1 MKMTWTDIRN
11 QLAEVFSGMVASV
24 IEATPRVLSAIV
36 LLLVMLIAAK
46 IVERVLRF
54 LLSRLKI
61 DKLVAH
67 AGIDQVLKRMGIRQS
82 LERFVPRLAYFLLL
96 LLFAQVAAQTYG
108 LTAISNAI
116 DAAFGYLP
124 NLIAALLLLVV
135 GIAVAQFVG
144 NTITQAAEESG
155 LEMGA
160 TLGQVTSAL
169 ILFVVGVMAAS
180 QLRIDTEIIRIVA
193 ICLLAALGL
202 AFGLAFGLGSRQA
215 TRNVIAGFYV
225 RKLFRVGDS
234 VEVRGLRGTIEA
246 ITPAQTLLSDG
257 ESTIAVANATLV
269 EGLVRRRAAG
279 S

>member
-1 MKMTWTDIRN
+1 MTWTDIRN

-144 NTITQAAEESG
+144 STITQAAEESG

-246 ITPAQTLLSDG
+246 ITPAQTLLSDE

-269 EGLVRRRAAG
+269 EGLVRRRAAD
-279 S
+279 

>member
-1 MKMTWTDIRN
+1 MTWTDIRN
-11 QLAEVFSGMVASV
+11 QLAEVFSGMVTSV

-108 LTAISNAI
+108 LNAISNAI
-116 DAAFGYLP
+116 EAAFGYLP
-124 NLIAALLLLVV
+124 NLIAALLLLIV

-144 NTITQAAEESG
+144 NTIAQAAEESG

-160 TLGQVTSAL
+160 TLGQVASAL

-180 QLRIDTEIIRIVA
+180 QLRIDTQIIRIVA

-257 ESTIAVANATLV
+257 ESTVAVANATLV
-269 EGLVRRRAAG
+269 EGLVRRRAAD
-279 S
+279 

>member
-1 MKMTWTDIRN
+1 MTWTDIRN

-108 LTAISNAI
+108 LNAISNAI
-116 DAAFGYLP
+116 EAAFGYLP
-124 NLIAALLLLVV
+124 NLIAALLLLIV

-144 NTITQAAEESG
+144 STIAQAAEESG

-160 TLGQVTSAL
+160 TLGQVASAL

-180 QLRIDTEIIRIVA
+180 QLRIDTQIIRIVA

-246 ITPAQTLLSDG
+246 ITPAQTVLSDG
-257 ESTIAVANATLV
+257 ESTVAVANATLV
-269 EGLVRRRAAG
+269 EGLVRRRAAD
-279 S
+279 

>member
-144 NTITQAAEESG
+144 NTIAQAAEESG

-269 EGLVRRRAAG
+269 EGLVRRRAAD
-279 S
+279 

>member
-11 QLAEVFSGMVASV
+11 QLAEVFSGMVTSV

-36 LLLVMLIAAK
+36 LLLVVLIAAK

-108 LTAISNAI
+108 LNAISNAI
-116 DAAFGYLP
+116 EAAFGYLP
-124 NLIAALLLLVV
+124 NLIAALLLLIV

-144 NTITQAAEESG
+144 STIAQAAEESG

-160 TLGQVTSAL
+160 TLGQVASAL
-169 ILFVVGVMAAS
+169 ILFVIGVMAAS
-180 QLRIDTEIIRIVA
+180 QLRIDTQIIRIVA

-257 ESTIAVANATLV
+257 ESTVAVANATLV
-269 EGLVRRRAAG
+269 EGLVRRRAAD
-279 S
+279 

>member
-1 MKMTWTDIRN
+1 MRMTWTDIRI
-11 QLAEVFSGMVASV
+11 QLGDVFSGMVTSV

-54 LLSRLKI
+54 LLARLKI
-61 DKLVAH
+61 DTLVAH

-96 LLFAQVAAQTYG
+96 LLFAQVAAQTFG
-108 LTAISNAI
+108 LNAISNAI
-116 DAAFGYLP
+116 EAAFSYLP
-124 NLIAALLLLVV
+124 NLIAALLLLII

-155 LEMGA
+155 LEMGT
-160 TLGQVTSAL
+160 TLGRVASAL

-193 ICLLAALGL
+193 VCLLAALGL

-225 RKLFRVGDS
+225 RKLFRVGDT
-234 VEVRGLRGTIEA
+234 VEVRGLQGTIQA
-246 ITPAQTLLSDG
+246 ITPAQTVLSDG
-257 ESTIAVANATLV
+257 ESTLAVANATLV
-269 EGLVRRRAAG
+269 EGIVRRRAAE
-279 S
+279 

>member
-1 MKMTWTDIRN
+1 MTWTDIRN
-11 QLAEVFSGMVASV
+11 QLAEVFSGMVTSV
-24 IEATPRVLSAIV
+24 IEATPRVLSAII

-46 IVERVLRF
+46 VVERVLRF

-61 DKLVAH
+61 DTLVAH
-67 AGIDQVLKRMGIRQS
+67 AGIDQILKRMGIRQS

-108 LTAISNAI
+108 LNAISNAI
-116 DAAFGYLP
+116 EAAFGYLP
-124 NLIAALLLLVV
+124 NLIAALLLLIV

-144 NTITQAAEESG
+144 NTIAQAAEESG

-160 TLGQVTSAL
+160 TLGQVASAL

-180 QLRIDTEIIRIVA
+180 QLRIDTQIIRIVA

-234 VEVRGLRGTIEA
+234 VEVRGLSGTIEA

-269 EGLVRRRAAG
+269 EGLVRRRAAD
-279 S
+279 

>member
-1 MKMTWTDIRN
+1 MTWTEIRN
-11 QLAEVFSGMVASV
+11 QLAEVFSGMVTSV
-24 IEATPRVLSAIV
+24 IEATPRVLSAII

-46 IVERVLRF
+46 VVERVLRF

-61 DKLVAH
+61 DSLVAH
-67 AGIDQVLKRMGIRQS
+67 AGIDQILKRMGIRQS

-108 LTAISNAI
+108 LNAISNAI
-116 DAAFGYLP
+116 EAAFGYLP
-124 NLIAALLLLVV
+124 NLIAALLLLIV

-144 NTITQAAEESG
+144 NTIAQAAEESG

-160 TLGQVTSAL
+160 TLGQVASAL

-180 QLRIDTEIIRIVA
+180 QLRIDTQIIRIVA

-234 VEVRGLRGTIEA
+234 VELRGLSGTIEA
-246 ITPAQTLLSDG
+246 ITAAQTLLSDG

-269 EGLVRRRAAG
+269 EGLVRRRVAD
-279 S
+279 

>member
-1 MKMTWTDIRN
+1 MTWTEIRN
-11 QLAEVFSGMVASV
+11 QLAEVFSGMVTSV
-24 IEATPRVLSAIV
+24 IEATPRVLSAII

-46 IVERVLRF
+46 VVERVLRF

-61 DKLVAH
+61 DTLVAH
-67 AGIDQVLKRMGIRQS
+67 AGIDQILKRMGIRQS

-96 LLFAQVAAQTYG
+96 LLFAQVAAQIYG
-108 LTAISNAI
+108 LNAISNAI
-116 DAAFGYLP
+116 EAAFGYLP
-124 NLIAALLLLVV
+124 NLIAALLLLIV

-144 NTITQAAEESG
+144 NTIAQAAEESG
-155 LEMGA
+155 LEMGT
-160 TLGQVTSAL
+160 TLGQVASAL

-180 QLRIDTEIIRIVA
+180 QLRIDTQIIRIVA

-234 VEVRGLRGTIEA
+234 VEVRGLSGTIEA

-257 ESTIAVANATLV
+257 EATIAVANATLV
-269 EGLVRRRAAG
+269 EGLVRRRAAD
-279 S
+279 

>member
-1 MKMTWTDIRN
+1 MTWTDIRS
-11 QLAEVFSGMVASV
+11 QLAEVFSGMLTSV

-36 LLLVMLIAAK
+36 LILVMLIAAK

-61 DKLVAH
+61 DSLVAH
-67 AGIDQVLKRMGIRQS
+67 AGIDQILKRMGIRQS

-96 LLFAQVAAQTYG
+96 LLFAQVGAQTYG

-116 DAAFGYLP
+116 DAAFSYLP

-144 NTITQAAEESG
+144 NTIAQAAEESG
-155 LEMGA
+155 LEMGP
-160 TLGQVTSAL
+160 TLGRVASAL

-180 QLRIDTEIIRIVA
+180 QLRIDTQIIRIVA
-193 ICLLAALGL
+193 ICLLAAMGL

-234 VEVRGLRGTIEA
+234 VEVRGMSGTIQA
-246 ITPAQTLLSDG
+246 ITPAQTVLSDG
-257 ESTIAVANATLV
+257 ESTVAVANAALV
-269 EGLVRRRAAG
+269 EGVVRRRTAE
-279 S
+279 

>member
-108 LTAISNAI
+108 LNAISNAI
-116 DAAFGYLP
+116 EAAFGYLP
-124 NLIAALLLLVV
+124 NLIAALLLLIV

-144 NTITQAAEESG
+144 NTIAQAAEESG

-269 EGLVRRRAAG
+269 EGLVRRRAAD
-279 S
+279 

>member
-1 MKMTWTDIRN
+1 MTWTDIRN